1 MRVKRTRHILAILG
15 ITVPAL
21 AAGVIFD
28 SVPVAAQ
35 AGEKPTQPLE
45 QDMWNPFWMQRDMW
59 SQGQMGPG
67 VQQRMLRHWTF
78 MHFGAPPD
86 YRGARNTLPS
96 DAKTISEGR
105 TLYRA
110 NCASCHGPKGAGN
123 GDQAKALNPSPA
135 LLAYLIQT
143 PMAVDE
149 YMLWT
154 ISDGGQAFGTG
165 MPAFM
170 GTLARDDIWKVITYM
185 RAGFPAQ

>member
-1 MRVKRTRHILAILG
+1 MTVSGKMLALAICSSALL
-15 ITVPAL
+15 AL
-21 AAGVIFD
+21 AAPTVLNPA
-28 SVPVAAQ
+28 PVAAQ
-35 AGEKPTQPLE
+35 TAEKPATPLD

-59 SQGQMGPG
+59 RQGQMAPG
-67 VQQRMLRHWTF
+67 MQQRMLRHWTF

-86 YRGARNTLPS
+86 YRGARNILAS
-96 DAKTISEGR
+96 DAKTIGEGR

-110 NCASCHGPKGAGN
+110 NCGSCHGPAGAGN

-154 ISDGGQAFGTG
+154 ISEGGQAFGTD
-165 MPAFM
+165 MPGFL
-170 GTLARDDIWKVITYM
+170 GTLAREDIWKIVVYM

>member
-1 MRVKRTRHILAILG
+1 MRISGKKRALVICCVAML
-15 ITVPAL
+15 AL
-21 AAGVIFD
+21 AAIPVLRPL
-28 SVPVAAQ
+28 PVAAQ
-35 AGEKPTQPLE
+35 AADATAPVLD

-59 SQGQMGPG
+59 RQDQMAPG
-67 VQQRMLRHWTF
+67 MQQRMLRHWTF

-86 YRGARNTLPS
+86 YRGARNRLAS
-96 DAKTISEGR
+96 DAKIIGEGR
-105 TLYRA
+105 VLYRA
-110 NCASCHGPKGAGN
+110 NCVSCHGPAGAGN

-154 ISDGGQAFGTG
+154 ISEGGRAFGTD
-165 MPAFM
+165 MPGFL
-170 GTLARDDIWKVITYM
+170 GTLTRDDIWKVVIYM